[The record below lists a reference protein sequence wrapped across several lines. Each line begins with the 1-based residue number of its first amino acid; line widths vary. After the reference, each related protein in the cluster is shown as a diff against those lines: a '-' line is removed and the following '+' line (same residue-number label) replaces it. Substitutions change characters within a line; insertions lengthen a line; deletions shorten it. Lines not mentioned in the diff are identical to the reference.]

1 MSGIFGGSKGNFGAS
16 ALSGMAFQSSAYGN
30 PVPILYGTNR
40 LNANLIDYDW
50 FQAIPQ
56 TTKIGGFLG
65 MGGGR
70 VTTGYAYYA
79 ATLLGLCEGPVASVA
94 RVWNDQNVTTAALAA
109 PNGLTLLTGS
119 RPQSAWTWW
128 STNIPA
134 KALPYSGTAILAA
147 NSLPLPG
154 GSMGNWAFEITGL
167 LATEADTTS
176 KILIGTG
183 TGSLTTF
190 TLLDCNGVAVTSMAA
205 YPAWVAYVNTTQTAA
220 TLALVGGVYK
230 ITFASAPANG
240 ALVYWVGN
248 SIIVNDAK
256 PYSVISDYLTNADY
270 GAGVPSGNIA
280 DLTQGG
286 AAGAYSTYCQAMGFK
301 IAPILKDAKSA
312 AEHLRDILDATNSEA
327 IRTPNSSGTMQ
338 IQVIPYGDV
347 AVTANSTTFTP
358 VLTIQA
364 ALTDDDFL
372 GVIDVSGAPTGTD
385 PIQIS
390 RVSPGDTF
398 NTVPVSFNDRMAG
411 YNTSTLSIPEPTD
424 AAINGTRKT
433 GAKTLPLIV
442 LRTHAQTI
450 SAIMGQAQVFK
461 KNRFKF
467 LAGWRFSRLEPMD
480 YITLQSNIMGL
491 PTTVVRILS
500 ITWPDEGS
508 EDQGLAFE
516 AESSPIGVGH
526 ATVTAPLSS
535 GGTTTNTNI
544 DPGATY
550 TPVIF
555 DVAPLLSISGGPEIA
570 IGATGGTDW
579 GGANVWVS
587 NDNVNFISA
596 GQITSKATYG
606 VLTASMLATGGASVN
621 LTVAL
626 GSLTTITNAQALA
639 NGGLCWVA
647 GASGGS
653 GGEMVDFS
661 TATLTSAYNYTLTL
675 PLRGNYGTV
684 AATHANGAAF
694 LSCDAAVLRYA
705 VPQSWLGSPVYIK
718 LQAFNRWGAGLQSLA
733 STAAVTYTPTSQ
745 GVYGNPD
752 GNPTTTLT
760 GMNSDDILSRSEKPD
775 LINRYN
781 QLVAVQGTISTVGS
795 LDYQANTLGVSHTAF
810 DAAVL
815 ALYTWLQA
823 LTPSWTN
830 LLLDTPLGPGG
841 GAYLRGL
848 WTTIATEQQKL
859 MAAIQA
865 AALSSAVT
873 SSLAQINVMGLKS
886 PSAAA
891 WAYASKP
898 TLPNGTYPA
907 GSCWLTTDG
916 KEVQVNADGTLWED
930 VIVAATG
937 LFGQLVAKQLT
948 IANWD
953 NLCPNP
959 GAEITSAPVGSIEA
973 AGLTAFGTGTTNP
986 AFSGTGYA
994 RLVAAPAGGNV
1005 YLPVTGIIPVQPGEV
1020 YSFACLGV
1028 LTAGTGSASIVA
1040 QTTGPGGTT
1049 NFNSANASATWPSVS
1064 ALTIGQVVIPV
1075 GATGLQLV
1083 CALTAASSGANAWFN
1098 RFYVRRCMDASVTVD
1113 GFFTAQSAAVAQ
1125 FIRSTGYT
1133 AGALGQEP
1141 IGFKLGG
1148 SQFPCVDVLGNAFNA
1163 QLELGGPVNL
1173 QGYQLNQL
1181 GVAKIFFGTNGNIS
1195 YTSGT
1200 TVWTAPRMGAVGTTY
1215 KVLVTVQGGGAGGAG
1230 NVANPNGGGAGGHCV
1245 FELLV
1250 RDGSTLTCVVGAAG
1264 AGGTTATNPA
1274 GGDSTVT
1281 LGGSLP
1287 VGGLSAGLLMTC
1299 KGGGTA
1305 AQGGTVLAGS
1315 GPMAG
1320 FIGQVGA
1327 NPGMGQAGYSAGSPI
1342 RFFAGGPGGGSYTA
1356 GPLTGGNSAAWQGGT
1371 FSGGMG
1377 GGGASPCGPG
1387 GVGNGGGV
1395 GNSPAAWAYGAGG
1408 GAGYT
1413 TGGAGI
1419 GGIITIQIL

>member
-119 RPQSAWTWW
+119 RPQSAWSWW

-190 TLLDCNGVAVTSMAA
+190 ALLDCNGVAVTSMAA

-230 ITFASAPANG
+230 ITFATAPANG
-240 ALVYWVGN
+240 ALIYWVGN

-256 PYSVISDYLTNADY
+256 PYAVITDYLTNADY

-347 AVTANSTTFTP
+347 AITANSTTFTP

-433 GAKTLPLIV
+433 GAKVLPLIV

-500 ITWPDEGS
+500 VTWPDEGS

-526 ATVTAPLSS
+526 ATVTAPMSS

-587 NDNVNFISA
+587 NDNVNFTSA

-606 VLTASMLATGGASVN
+606 VLTAGMLATGGAAVN
-621 LTVAL
+621 LTVSL
-626 GSLTTITNAQALA
+626 GGLTTITNAQALA

-694 LSCDAAVLRYA
+694 LSCDGAVLRYA
-705 VPQSWLGSPVYIK
+705 VPASWLGSPVYIK

-795 LDYQANTLGVSHTAF
+795 LDYQANALGVSHTAF
-810 DAAVL
+810 DTAVT

-823 LTPSWTN
+823 LVPSWTN
-830 LLLDTPLGPGG
+830 LLLDTPLGTGG

-848 WTTIATEQQKL
+848 WVTIATTQQAL
-859 MAAIQA
+859 MAAIQSA
-865 AALSSAVT
+865 SLSSAVST
-873 SSLAQINVMGLKS
+873 SLASLNVMGLKS
-886 PSAAA
+886 PSTAA

-898 TLPNGTYPA
+898 VLPNGTYPA

-916 KEVQVNADGTLWED
+916 KEVQVNADGTVWED

-937 LFGQLVAKQLT
+937 LFGKLVTSQLVV
-948 IANWD
+948 ANWD
-953 NLCPNP
+953 NLIANPNCQ
-959 GAEITSAPVGSIEA
+959 TTNAPSGSYEA
-973 AGLTAFGTGTTNP
+973 AGMANIGVYAISPNGWCRAVTVTGAGSSWTAVGSCPCNPGDAFYFGANGQYNGTGTG
-986 AFSGTGYA
+986 AGSLQIQFLDKSGADVGDFYSA
-994 RLVAAPAGGNV
+994 SLVSGAGLAPLVISGATAPATAQNV
-1005 YLPVTGIIPVQPGEV
+1005 VFYMRLQ
-1020 YSFACLGV
+1020 
-1028 LTAGTGSASIVA
+1028 
-1040 QTTGPGGTT
+1040 GTT
-1049 NFNSANASATWPSVS
+1049 
-1064 ALTIGQVVIPV
+1064 
-1075 GATGLQLV
+1075 
-1083 CALTAASSGANAWFN
+1083 ASSTILLNQ
-1098 RFYVRRCMDASVTVD
+1098 FYARRCMDASVAVD

-1125 FIRSTGYT
+1125 FIRSTNYT
-1133 AGALGQEP
+1133 SGALGQAP
-1141 IGFKLGG
+1141 VGFKLGG
-1148 SQFPCVDVLGNAFNA
+1148 STFPCTDILGNAFNA
-1163 QLELGGPVNL
+1163 QLELGGAINL

-1181 GVAKIFFGTNGNIS
+1181 GVAKLFFGTNGNVA

-1200 TVWTAPRMGAVGTTY
+1200 TVWTAPVMGAVGTTY
-1215 KVLVTVQGGGAGGAG
+1215 KVLVTVQGGGASGMGGSTSC
-1230 NVANPNGGGAGGHCV
+1230 NGGGAGAHCS

-1250 RDGSTLTCVVGAAG
+1250 RDGTTLTCVVGAGGAASG
-1264 AGGTTATNPA
+1264 SSTMNAGGN
-1274 GGDSTVT
+1274 STVT

-1287 VGGLSAGLLMTC
+1287 SGGLSAGLLMTC
-1299 KGGGTA
+1299 TGGGNNTW
-1305 AQGGTVLAGS
+1305 GGNVNAGS

-1320 FIGQVGA
+1320 FVGEVGGAPGIGQNGW
-1327 NPGMGQAGYSAGSPI
+1327 AGGPFI
-1342 RFFAGGPGGGSYTA
+1342 NFLAGGPGGGVA
-1356 GPLTGGNSAAWQGGT
+1356 GGTQTGGNSAGWQGGT
-1371 FSGGMG
+1371 FSGTVA
-1377 GGGASPCGPG
+1377 GGGASPYGPG
-1387 GVGNGGGV
+1387 GAGNSSGV
-1395 GNSPAAWAYGAGG
+1395 GVTPATWAYGAGG
-1408 GAGYT
+1408 GGGLT
-1413 TGGAGI
+1413 TSGAGI